1 MKIIHPIFQE
11 PIVLEDDKV
20 CVIQIENKK
29 CYRELLCEILYQSK
43 RLREGNLLITE
54 EGKEFDLGKD
64 IHVITDVLPVDS
76 NQEKYLVSYTRE
88 WNQRHWK
95 VIFIWKHSRFCLSF
109 NDL

>member
-54 EGKEFDLGKD
+54 EGK
-64 IHVITDVLPVDS
+64 
-76 NQEKYLVSYTRE
+76 
-88 WNQRHWK
+88 
-95 VIFIWKHSRFCLSF
+95 
-109 NDL
+109 

>member
-54 EGKEFDLGKD
+54 EGKEFDNGC
-64 IHVITDVLPVDS
+64 T
-76 NQEKYLVSYTRE
+76 
-88 WNQRHWK
+88 
-95 VIFIWKHSRFCLSF
+95 FCRF
-109 NDL
+109 

>member
-64 IHVITDVLPVDS
+64 IHVILIK
-76 NQEKYLVSYTRE
+76 EKYLVSYTRE